1 MPGADST
8 VPYSHSPALPPMHTL
23 CVHVRSW
30 PRRLF
35 LLCDILHN
43 TTAPVRNVS
52 RYRTRFE
59 AVLPSIFESLH
70 ETYR

>member
-1 MPGADST
+1 
-8 VPYSHSPALPPMHTL
+8 MHTL